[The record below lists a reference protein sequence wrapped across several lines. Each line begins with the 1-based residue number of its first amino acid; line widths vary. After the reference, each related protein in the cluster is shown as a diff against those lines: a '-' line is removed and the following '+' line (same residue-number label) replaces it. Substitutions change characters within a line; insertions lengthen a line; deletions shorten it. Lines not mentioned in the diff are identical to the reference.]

1 MQETTNST
9 TNVVHLF
16 NQKKG
21 GITPQDSLG
30 FASDY
35 LTCAIAVATRL
46 AAYLPAESQDKSRK
60 MLSLLKEAQEL
71 IKGAIAMMP
80 SPSTR

>member
-1 MQETTNST
+1 MQETTNPT
-9 TNVVHLF
+9 TNVVNLF
-16 NQKKG
+16 KQKKG
-21 GITPQDSLG
+21 DITPQDSLG

-46 AAYLPAESQDKSRK
+46 AAYLPPESQEKSRQ
-60 MLSLLKEAQEL
+60 MLSMLKEAQAL
-71 IKGAIAMMP
+71 INGAIAMMP